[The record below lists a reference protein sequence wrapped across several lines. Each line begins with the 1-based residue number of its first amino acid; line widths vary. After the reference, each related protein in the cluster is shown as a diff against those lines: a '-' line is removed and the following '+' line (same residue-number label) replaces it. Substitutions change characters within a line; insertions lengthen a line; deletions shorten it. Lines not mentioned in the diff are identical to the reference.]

1 MTRQKVIL
9 WGPGGVGEYVL
20 RYLQTQP
27 ELDLVGV
34 RAYSPEKEGTD
45 VAELFGLPPSGVT
58 ATARVD
64 DLLALGADCVIFT
77 PRTAMTDHTAPGSP
91 DAAVLA
97 EALMILESG
106 ANLVS
111 SIGSSMHWRQLVAG
125 EAFRGEIN
133 AACRRGNSSALF
145 TGIDPGFSDCVLGAT
160 VASMVGEITQIR
172 SWEMLDYSTYMVAE
186 TLAALG
192 FGVKPEQME
201 AHPEILATWGGSLH
215 VLADACG
222 ITLDELEVGGDI
234 WISPQT
240 YTVHNGMT
248 VEAGTVGA
256 VRWSLS
262 GIVDGRA
269 RIQTNHVNR
278 LGPHAAPDWPSIGD
292 AGGYRIEVD
301 GFPSI
306 RGDFPFGLP
315 GGTRDGLKDAMAM
328 TAARLVNSI
337 DQVVRAAPGHLTP
350 NDLPIIGPRYGVL
363 REPTAV
369 AGGVG
374 SS

>member
-1 MTRQKVIL
+1 MKVIL

-20 RYLQTQP
+20 RYLRTQP
-27 ELDLVGV
+27 ELELVGV
-34 RAYSPEKEGTD
+34 RAYSRDKEGKD
-45 VAELFGLPPSGVT
+45 IAELFGLPPCGVA
-58 ATARVD
+58 ATTDVEE
-64 DLLALGADCVIFT
+64 LLARGADCVIFT

-91 DAAVLA
+91 DAVVLA
-97 EALMILESG
+97 EALRILESG

-111 SIGSSMHWRQLVAG
+111 SIGSPMHWRQLMNG
-125 EAFRGEIN
+125 DAFHEQIN
-133 AACRRGNSSALF
+133 AACRRGGSSALF

-192 FGVKPEQME
+192 FGVRPEQLQ
-201 AHPEILATWGGSLH
+201 AHPEILKATWGGSLY

-222 ITLDELEVGGDI
+222 ITLDDIEVGGDI
-234 WISPQT
+234 WISPET

-248 VEAGTVGA
+248 VEAGTIGA

-262 GIVDGRA
+262 GIVDGEA
-269 RIQTNHVNR
+269 RVQTNHVNR

-337 DQVVRAAPGHLTP
+337 DHVVRAAPGYLTP
-350 NDLPIIGPRYGVL
+350 NDLPIIGPRYGLV
-363 REPTAV
+363 RQPTAV
-369 AGGVG
+369 PVR
-374 SS
+374 S

>member
-1 MTRQKVIL
+1 
-9 WGPGGVGEYVL
+9 
-20 RYLQTQP
+20 
-27 ELDLVGV
+27 
-34 RAYSPEKEGTD
+34 
-45 VAELFGLPPSGVT
+45 
-58 ATARVD
+58 
-64 DLLALGADCVIFT
+64 
-77 PRTAMTDHTAPGSP
+77 MTDHTAPGSP

-97 EALMILESG
+97 EALLILESG

-111 SIGSSMHWRQLVAG
+111 SIGSGMHWRQLVAG

-133 AACRRGNSSALF
+133 AACQRGGSSAFF
-145 TGIDPGFSDCVLGAT
+145 TGIDPGFADCVLGAT
-160 VASMVGEITQIR
+160 VASLVGEITQIR

-192 FGVKPEQME
+192 FGVKPEQMQ
-201 AHPEILATWGGSLH
+201 AHPEILKATWGSSLW

-222 ITLDELEVGGDI
+222 ITLDDIEVGGDI
-234 WISPQT
+234 WVSPDT
-240 YTVHNGMT
+240 YTATNGMA
-248 VEAGTVGA
+248 VQAGTVGA

-262 GIVDGRA
+262 GILDGQA
-269 RIQTNHVNR
+269 RVQTNHVNR

-337 DQVVRAAPGHLTP
+337 DHVVRAAPGHLTP
-350 NDLPIIGPRYGVL
+350 NDLAIIGPRYGLL
-363 REPTAV
+363 REASAV
-369 AGGVG
+369 PVGGGG
-374 SS
+374 S

>member
-1 MTRQKVIL
+1 MANHKVIL

-20 RYLQTQP
+20 RYLRSQP
-27 ELDLVGV
+27 ELELVGV
-34 RAYSPEKEGTD
+34 RCYTEDKEGAD
-45 VAELFGLPPSGVT
+45 VAELLGMPACGVP
-58 ATARVD
+58 ATRNVD
-64 DLLALGADCVIFT
+64 ELLALGADCVIFT

-91 DAAVLA
+91 DRAVID
-97 EALMILESG
+97 EALGILASG

-111 SIGSSMHWRQLVAG
+111 SIGSPMHWRHLSDG
-125 EAFRGEIN
+125 DGFRDEIA
-133 AACRRGNSSALF
+133 AACRRGGSSALF

-160 VASMVGEITQIR
+160 MASLVGEITQIR
-172 SWEMLDYSTYMVAE
+172 SWEMLDYGTYMVAE

-192 FGVKPEQME
+192 FGVKPEQMQ
-201 AHPEILATWGGSLH
+201 AHPEILTATWGSSLW

-222 ITLDELEVGGDI
+222 ITLDDIEVGGDI
-234 WISPQT
+234 WVSPET
-240 YTVHNGMT
+240 YTAVNGMV

-262 GIVDGRA
+262 GIVDGQTRV
-269 RIQTNHVNR
+269 QTNHVNR

-337 DQVVRAAPGHLTP
+337 HHVVDAAPGHLTP
-350 NDLPIIGPRYGVL
+350 NDLPIIGPRYGLAHPV
-363 REPTAV
+363 PAPV
-369 AGGVG
+369 
-374 SS
+374 S

>member
-1 MTRQKVIL
+1 MSTHKVIL

-20 RYLQTQP
+20 RYLQSQP
-27 ELDLVGV
+27 ELELIGV
-34 RAYSPEKEGTD
+34 RAYSPEKEGQD
-45 VAELFGLPPSGVT
+45 VAELVGLPPSGVL
-58 ATARVD
+58 ATQNVD
-64 DLLALGADCVIFT
+64 ELLALGADCVIFT
-77 PRTAMTDHTAPGSP
+77 PRTALTDHTAPGSP
-91 DAAVLA
+91 DGPVLA
-97 EALMILESG
+97 EALKILESG

-111 SIGSSMHWRQLVAG
+111 SIGSPMHWRQLLEG
-125 EAFRGEIN
+125 EAFHEQIN
-133 AACRRGNSSALF
+133 AACQRGGSSALF

-160 VASMVGEITQIR
+160 VASLVGEITQIR
-172 SWEMLDYSTYMVAE
+172 SWEMLDYGTYMVAE

-192 FGVKPEQME
+192 FGLKPEQMQ
-201 AHPEILATWGGSLH
+201 AHPEILTATWGSSLW

-222 ITLDELEVGGDI
+222 ITLDDIEIGGDI
-234 WISPQT
+234 WVSPET
-240 YTVHNGMT
+240 YTAVNGMV

-262 GIVDGRA
+262 GIVDGQPRV
-269 RIQTNHVNR
+269 QTNHVNR

-328 TAARLVNSI
+328 TAGRLVNSI
-337 DQVVRAAPGHLTP
+337 DHVVRAAPGYLTP
-350 NDLPIIGPRYGVL
+350 NDLPIIGPRYGLAHRSV
-363 REPTAV
+363 PAPV
-369 AGGVG
+369 
-374 SS
+374 S

>member
-1 MTRQKVIL
+1 MSTHKVIL

-27 ELDLVGV
+27 ELELVGV
-34 RAYSPEKEGTD
+34 RAYSAAKEGVD
-45 VAELFGLPPSGVT
+45 VAELFGLAPCGVE
-58 ATARVD
+58 ATQNVD
-64 DLLALGADCVIFT
+64 ELLALGADCVIFT

-97 EALMILESG
+97 EALTILESG

-111 SIGSSMHWRQLVAG
+111 SIGSPMHWRQLVAG
-125 EAFRGEIN
+125 EAFHGDIN
-133 AACRRGNSSALF
+133 AACQRGNSSAFF

-160 VASMVGEITQIR
+160 VASLVGEITQIR

-192 FGVKPEQME
+192 FGVKPEQMQ
-201 AHPEILATWGGSLH
+201 AHPEILKATWGSSLW

-222 ITLDELEVGGDI
+222 ITLDEIEVGGDI
-234 WISPQT
+234 WVSPET
-240 YTVHNGMT
+240 YTATNGMV

-262 GIVDGRA
+262 GMVDGKA
-269 RIQTNHVNR
+269 RVQTNHVNR
-278 LGPHAAPDWPSIGD
+278 LGPHAAPEWPSIGD

-328 TAARLVNSI
+328 TAGRLVNSI
-337 DQVVRAAPGHLTP
+337 DAVVRAAPGHLTP
-350 NDLPIIGPRYGVL
+350 NDLPIIGPRYGLAHPV
-363 REPTAV
+363 PAAV
-369 AGGVG
+369 
-374 SS
+374 S